1 MKENENLKN
10 LLEAIKQR
18 KPLIMDLG
26 DDILLYM
33 KWDVE
38 RNVYVDEMGMTSM
51 DLIQQIIR
59 GEIDID
65 GKKVEIRI
73 DENGD
78 NERKI

>member
-1 MKENENLKN
+1 MKENENSKN

-26 DDILLYM
+26 DNILLYM
-33 KWDVE
+33 KWDTE

-59 GEIDID
+59 GEIIVD
-65 GKKVEIRI
+65 GKPVEIRV
-73 DENGD
+73 DET
-78 NERKI
+78 